1 MDHLPRANG
10 STDQYT
16 HPHSDDEVKSKQGS
30 AGATKDSE
38 TGLEKAMSRI
48 TSRTSYV
55 DPGPPD
61 GGVQA
66 WTQSLAG
73 HLVVFNTWGLINSFG
88 VFQTYY
94 ITALNHPPSDISWI
108 GSIQIFLLFFVGT
121 FSGRATDYGLFR
133 TTFIL
138 GSILQLV
145 GVFMTSLSTRYWQ
158 LILSQGIATGL
169 GNGLLFCPSLAVL
182 STYFSSKR
190 AVAIAIAAS
199 GSATGGLVF
208 PAIVQQL
215 LPMIGFGWTVRVLG
229 FVILGLQ
236 IIAFALAKPRLPPR
250 KSGPIVE
257 WSAFRELPYTLFSI
271 GMFLTFWGLYF
282 AFYYVGSFGRD
293 ILGIS
298 QEESINNLLIM
309 NGVGLVGRMV
319 PAFFADRYFGPLN
332 SLIPF
337 VFISGLLIF
346 CWAAVTSK
354 SGLTAFSVI
363 YGLFAAGIQSL
374 FPATTSS
381 LTTDMKK
388 TGVRMGMVFSIVS
401 LASLTGSPLA
411 GALIQERGGS
421 YLYAQMFSGTVF
433 FCVVGIITR
442 QQFRTALHDFCR
454 RNGTVEMIDQLVQAG
469 LEIDAQDA
477 DGERPLLN
485 FNRCFTA
492 SAEKLINFGADLNA
506 CSVFSRESS
515 IRFAVES
522 DRYHI
527 LPSAGSSSELLKDPH
542 DIAEPNVSTQSALP
556 RWRTKA
562 QCSADNPSDG
572 TEEKCFP
579 RKAESHPLIIQTDE
593 GIEWYGTWAGIH
605 WLRSPS
611 YPRHRIAKNVENERA
626 SAHRPRPKLEDSQ
639 DIYVDDLD
647 ATLEAH
653 RATNRAKIIR
663 RIRAGTDPCVKHM
676 VIDRPNDN
684 GSLARNYAATKPNQG
699 AKEKVME
706 VSAVEVA
713 SSAGKRNALKASDF
727 WPPGSIQHQKL
738 AKSPP
743 RLMKGSIQEY
753 HARAM
758 VPIGSWRCPSEE
770 CGHTD
775 WFRPWLNHMSEPG
788 GDALERL
795 GHEITAFERYVTP
808 SMAALNASK
817 KVVSQIKQ
825 VISSTI
831 DHSSSEVIGSY
842 KTGLAMPW
850 SDIDVAVSLPAIEK
864 EAAAHQKSLRG
875 RQYLKIHRNTLYKL
889 KAAISRDPNFD
900 ADVEHI
906 FARVPIVRAKHRQTG
921 VEVEIQMRA
930 GSCHQ
935 HQHVL
940 AYLVEYPTLRPLYF
954 ILRSCLEL
962 RRLTIPF
969 EGGLGSYAILML
981 IVNALKHAPGRYAF
995 HDVASQLL
1003 HVLDFYAK
1011 SDLYH
1016 NGFSVDPPRMF
1027 SKAKLSLTTEERLLR
1042 AADPVL
1048 RGIDSMA
1055 AGNPRQPYLLCLQ
1068 DPADPRNDLGS
1079 KAYAIKHI
1087 QATFSMARKT
1097 ITGAMGVWNR
1107 RSDLASHNGA
1117 KLGLLDALVCG
1128 NYEQFNSDR
1137 NKVAV
1142 YGCSKAD
1149 ATAPD
1154 RKVRITAHEMLQKVI
1169 EMDNRRAAE
1178 SVGLKSEGSKA

>member
-1 MDHLPRANG
+1 MNVGLCHVRN
-10 STDQYT
+10 TF
-16 HPHSDDEVKSKQGS
+16 
-30 AGATKDSE
+30 GAVTIRVGRE
-38 TGLEKAMSRI
+38 
-48 TSRTSYV
+48 
-55 DPGPPD
+55 
-61 GGVQA
+61 
-66 WTQSLAG
+66 
-73 HLVVFNTWGLINSFG
+73 
-88 VFQTYY
+88 
-94 ITALNHPPSDISWI
+94 
-108 GSIQIFLLFFVGT
+108 LL
-121 FSGRATDYGLFR
+121 SNA
-133 TTFIL
+133 
-138 GSILQLV
+138 
-145 GVFMTSLSTRYWQ
+145 
-158 LILSQGIATGL
+158 
-169 GNGLLFCPSLAVL
+169 
-182 STYFSSKR
+182 
-190 AVAIAIAAS
+190 
-199 GSATGGLVF
+199 
-208 PAIVQQL
+208 
-215 LPMIGFGWTVRVLG
+215 
-229 FVILGLQ
+229 
-236 IIAFALAKPRLPPR
+236 PRLPHRSLHSP
-250 KSGPIVE
+250 V
-257 WSAFRELPYTLFSI
+257 
-271 GMFLTFWGLYF
+271 FL
-282 AFYYVGSFGRD
+282 
-293 ILGIS
+293 
-298 QEESINNLLIM
+298 
-309 NGVGLVGRMV
+309 
-319 PAFFADRYFGPLN
+319 
-332 SLIPF
+332 
-337 VFISGLLIF
+337 
-346 CWAAVTSK
+346 
-354 SGLTAFSVI
+354 
-363 YGLFAAGIQSL
+363 
-374 FPATTSS
+374 SS
-381 LTTDMKK
+381 
-388 TGVRMGMVFSIVS
+388 R
-401 LASLTGSPLA
+401 
-411 GALIQERGGS
+411 
-421 YLYAQMFSGTVF
+421 
-433 FCVVGIITR
+433 
-442 QQFRTALHDFCR
+442 
-454 RNGTVEMIDQLVQAG
+454 
-469 LEIDAQDA
+469 
-477 DGERPLLN
+477 
-485 FNRCFTA
+485 
-492 SAEKLINFGADLNA
+492 
-506 CSVFSRESS
+506 SR
-515 IRFAVES
+515 
-522 DRYHI
+522 
-527 LPSAGSSSELLKDPH
+527 
-542 DIAEPNVSTQSALP
+542 
-556 RWRTKA
+556 
-562 QCSADNPSDG
+562 
-572 TEEKCFP
+572 
-579 RKAESHPLIIQTDE
+579 
-593 GIEWYGTWAGIH
+593 
-605 WLRSPS
+605 S
-611 YPRHRIAKNVENERA
+611 YPRHRIAENVENERA

-663 RIRAGTDPCVKHM
+663 RIRAGTDPCVKHI

-706 VSAVEVA
+706 VSAVKVA

-727 WPPGSIQHQKL
+727 WPPGSIQHQNL
-738 AKSPP
+738 AKSSPKP
-743 RLMKGSIQEY
+743 MKGSIQEY

-758 VPIGSWRCPSEE
+758 VPVGSWRCPSEE

-775 WFRPWLNHMSEPG
+775 RFRPWLNHMSEPG

-808 SMAALNASK
+808 SIAALNASK

-864 EAAAHQKSLRG
+864 EAAAHQKSLHG
-875 RQYLKIHRNTLYKL
+875 RQYLKVHRKTLYKL

-940 AYLVEYPTLRPLYF
+940 AFLAEYPTLRPLYF

-962 RRLTIPF
+962 RRLAIPF

-981 IVNALKHAPGRYAF
+981 IVNALKHAPGQYAF

-1027 SKAKLSLTTEERLLR
+1027 SKAKLSLTTEERMLR
-1042 AADPVL
+1042 ATDPVL

-1087 QATFSMARKT
+1087 QATFGMARKT
-1097 ITGAMGVWNR
+1097 IKGAMGAWNR
-1107 RSDLASHNGA
+1107 RSDLASHKGA
-1117 KLGLLDALVCG
+1117 KLSLLDALVCG

-1142 YGCSKAD
+1142 YGSSKAD

-1154 RKVRITAHEMLQKVI
+1154 RRVRITAHEMLQKVV

-1178 SVGLKSEGSKA
+1178 SVGHKSEGSKA